1 MNVLLP
7 SELEKFVTEKIES
20 GLFHSAND
28 VILEGLKLLKERDEA
43 QTVLLEGLR
52 REIRIGIEQADGGRV
67 SDFDES
73 TLEEIKA
80 RGRRRLATSR
90 DGENP

>member
-20 GLFHSAND
+20 GHFHSAND

-43 QTVLLEGLR
+43 QGLR
-52 REIRIGIEQADGGRV
+52 LEELRRDIWIGIDQADGGRI
-67 SDFDES
+67 SKFDES
-73 TLEEIKA
+73 TLEEIKT
-80 RGRRRLATSR
+80 RGRQRLASSAS
-90 DGENP
+90 

>member
-20 GLFHSAND
+20 GLFRSGND

-43 QTVLLEGLR
+43 QESRLEELR
-52 REIRIGIEQADGGRV
+52 RDVRIGIDQADEGRV

-73 TLEEIKA
+73 TLEGVKA
-80 RGRRRLATSR
+80 RGRRRLAAV
-90 DGENP
+90 